1 MAACP
6 RGFKTRLRAM
16 QASMCSHLAQVEG
29 CRGTEDLQKLLGLEA
44 RQGIS
49 VDHMKLSLVALGKL

>member
-1 MAACP
+1 
-6 RGFKTRLRAM
+6 M

-29 CRGTEDLQKLLGLEA
+29 RRGTEDLQKLLGLEA